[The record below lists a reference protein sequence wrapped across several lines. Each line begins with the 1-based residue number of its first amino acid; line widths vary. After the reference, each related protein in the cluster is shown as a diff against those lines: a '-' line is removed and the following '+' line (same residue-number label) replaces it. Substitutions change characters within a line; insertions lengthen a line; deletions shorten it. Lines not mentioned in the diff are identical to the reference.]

1 MARQGMSTTGADP
14 VPGWVYLAD
23 CPPTDDE
30 PWTLALDELERDRGV
45 WLGAVLL
52 AAAFIAGIVVG
63 MLVLR

>member
-1 MARQGMSTTGADP
+1 MNSDNLTTTSADK

-30 PWTLALDELERDRGV
+30 PWTLALDELERERGT

-63 MLVLR
+63 AMVLR